1 MVQVKEIE
9 KSSPE
14 LQALIESEVKQ
25 LLRGSSCIWVW
36 FDNIQFKGTLLGPD
50 ISYFISMARS
60 LL

>member
-25 LLRGSSCIWVW
+25 LLRVSSFIWLG
-36 FDNIQFKGTLLGPD
+36 FDNTQFKGVLSCLIYTNVYKCGL
-50 ISYFISMARS
+50 
-60 LL
+60 